1 MVVGCLPFYPF
12 SSTHSHGY
20 TANERICIC
29 TCISICIRIRTSV
42 VVGTGKQGHPHP
54 AARQPYSTFARSTP
68 FYLDLR
74 YITRISNCLSR
85 PSLVAPFDS
94 TSHCYCVLRIHCIHR
109 FQAPTLAPLPQL
121 RLLAASPPASYF
133 PQSSCHYSTKFDPLL
148 RPLNDEIDDFDQ
160 RGGKKQKTP
169 VAVSTK
175 EESQPDSIIAKFS

>member
-54 AARQPYSTFARSTP
+54 AARQHTFARSTP
-68 FYLDLR
+68 FYLDPR

-85 PSLVAPFDS
+85 PSLVAPFDN
-94 TSHCYCVLRIHCIHR
+94 TSHCYCMLSIHCIHR

-133 PQSSCHYSTKFDPLL
+133 PQSSCHYSTKPDPLL
-148 RPLNDEIDDFDQ
+148 RPLNDEFDDLDQ
-160 RGGKKQKTP
+160 RGGKNRRRL
-169 VAVSTK
+169 
-175 EESQPDSIIAKFS
+175 